1 MLDACETLC
10 DSTAV
15 TATARLL
22 STGQVA
28 KRLGIHIRK
37 VQRMAEAGD
46 LPYVDKLPGH
56 NGRYVFDAAVIE
68 VIAKQRERE
77 SA

>member
-1 MLDACETLC
+1 MNA
-10 DSTAV
+10 S
-15 TATARLL
+15 ARLL

-28 KRLGIHIRK
+28 RKLGLHIRK

-56 NGRYVFDAAVIE
+56 NGRYLFDATLIE
-68 VIAKQRERE
+68 HIARQRERQE
-77 SA
+77 ASA